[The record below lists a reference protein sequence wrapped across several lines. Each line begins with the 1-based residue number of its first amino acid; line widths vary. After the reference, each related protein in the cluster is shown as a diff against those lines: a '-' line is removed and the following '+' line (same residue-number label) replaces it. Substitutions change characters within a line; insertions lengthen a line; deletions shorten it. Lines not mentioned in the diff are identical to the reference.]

1 LLFSS
6 VEAFANHSD
15 FEEAVCVLL
24 DINLGDVSGIELRLR
39 LKANGNSVPI
49 IYMTGKDSPVVRMA
63 AHQSGCLAYL
73 TKPFSAR
80 SLMEPIERA
89 SAA

>member
-39 LKANGNSVPI
+39 LKALSSAWLRINPGVSPI
-49 IYMTGKDSPVVRMA
+49 SQSRSPR
-63 AHQSGCLAYL
+63 G
-73 TKPFSAR
+73 R
-80 SLMEPIERA
+80 
-89 SAA
+89 